1 MLEVKNHIKG
11 LKRELREKST
21 SPCRGP
27 RFSSY
32 TYKLVPTPSSGL
44 WALGI
49 HALHIHTCNRNTHKQ
64 NRFKKQNK
72 HTQYALNFSLVWSQL
87 VHGVKS
93 QALYLEK
100 STYRSTLLLNS
111 FLGNLLSS
119 VNIGNTSILEFL
131 NYVLLRNDT

>member
-1 MLEVKNHIKG
+1 MLDVKNHIKG
-11 LKRELREKST
+11 LDQELKRKKST

-27 RFSSY
+27 RFSSC
-32 TYKLVPTPSSGL
+32 TNKLVPTPSSGF

-49 HALHIHTCNRNTHKQ
+49 HVLHIHTCNRNTHKQ
-64 NRFKKQNK
+64 NPFKKQK
-72 HTQYALNFSLVWSQL
+72 HTQYALNFSLVWSHL

-119 VNIGNTSILEFL
+119 VNIGNTSILDFL
-131 NYVLLRNDT
+131 EYVL